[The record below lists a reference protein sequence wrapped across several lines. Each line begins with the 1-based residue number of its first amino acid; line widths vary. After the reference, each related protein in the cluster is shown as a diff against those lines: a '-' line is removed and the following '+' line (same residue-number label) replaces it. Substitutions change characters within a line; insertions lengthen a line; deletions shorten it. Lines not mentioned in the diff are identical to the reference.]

1 MPEYTFTVNGKK
13 YTAKSDKPLSD
24 AELTKLVASMSGS
37 AFAGAKAS
45 AKAGSDRE
53 FVNQL
58 QSGKWLPASASSKE
72 AHARRGTRPPAT
84 VEDTKRESEAFTEPI
99 KNFAIEALG
108 QIQPM
113 SRLGPGKKGIG
124 GQVGTVLGSLVAD
137 PLDALIFDSQ
147 IASNPNATFWEKAGA
162 YTNLATKVALP
173 GGASA
178 ADEIIRPVVGA
189 ISKAKPVSKGLEA
202 MANALGRRKPSF
214 TTAPTTAPSGGL
226 GTGTTTSRQPGT
238 TTVPQ
243 GQGISSRTGDLP
255 VLLSGDKPA
264 IFYHGTNDAF
274 GGMIS
279 NVKGVRTGRKYGE
292 GIYLTTS
299 PLEASNFS
307 RPGMTNSR
315 VFPVKLA
322 VKKPFEFEKEIFE
335 ADEYIKL
342 SDGSP
347 MPQTRYITL
356 EEAVRTK
363 FGREYVEFESVKG
376 SGAETAN
383 AFLRSKGYD
392 SIISS
397 HAPYRGKIDKEVV
410 VFNNSDII
418 PALGDAG
425 KGQANPS
432 KSIMD
437 NMLAGEKEPLEFGQ
451 GVIDK
456 STLSERIDVPDSVVD
471 AFEAE
476 LPNLPKKKRE
486 MFIEITGE
494 IGSSLRHSIHT
505 MASNPQK
512 LKQIVDEFGKGKDK
526 ASKEITQLAKR
537 LLMELDVVKPTAA
550 EQMKGW
556 KLTLKEALSTD
567 DPLALLEAS
576 RKARASGG
584 AMPKGKG
591 KGRSGTAYKP
601 GTDDWEAAIAH
612 GVLAIRAGAASI
624 KNFTD
629 EMVSAFGES
638 IRIHAETLWLE
649 AKQAALRTG
658 GEVSTGPNIVNA
670 RGEIQQTPLF
680 DAFGEPVQSVHPGAP
695 LPMHSASG
703 GFNPS
708 PMSGNMYAQPDMF
721 GGEPSLP
728 SGFHFPKPGDD
739 PFTTPLRENGPPQS
753 FPNYDT
759 LGSMDNPGGR
769 NIFTEEPNPIRMR
782 WGDKA
787 VDYLADTIESVAK
800 HMPPAVRDRI
810 YAWAK
815 DWRVDI
821 KVDGAAMESVRMF
834 QKNMQLANPAA
845 RINDV
850 LANAANFR
858 VEWVQ
863 HQGISTNALKI
874 GKVKIPALE
883 LSPRV
888 AMDKVMMMLSKDL
901 RAQGAVE
908 GVWRNRDLAKIMKTG
923 FTDRWGKEMSDAI
936 KYGDTTR
943 QAQLGFTDNPAKKGW
958 SKYIGRATGT
968 TDAAFKD
975 TTREIE
981 KATLRRRNPDLDD
994 FKIAEL
1000 AEQSAEAMVSMN
1012 RGDFFGYDL
1021 RYIIAPNKWKPEWG
1035 DPHHSLF
1042 QNLMGQIE
1050 RSDFIRGTNAGQAT
1064 LMFAEN
1070 MAPFARVIATAAGRG
1085 TDYTYGIQK
1094 AAMRWVAAKRLG
1106 GLNIAD
1112 RKAINALVSRGAY
1125 GIAITVAA
1133 DKVYEN
1139 ASLKKKIDDWNKWLT
1154 HLANI
1159 GVNLTRSTASFLT
1172 PIDFSDDSKMK
1183 VTAIRTDPI
1192 VSYDKSSG
1200 SIIFNDQGDGPV
1212 EGVWN
1217 RRLAERM
1224 VTDPKVPMT
1233 QEQREAAMNFLFMD
1247 QFDSPA
1253 VGGTRIMSDAGKD
1266 VREFAQE
1273 RGADALA
1280 RFLPRPVQDIGQ
1292 PGIEWPKRLVENPV
1306 LDFPKR
1312 KIDGPL
1318 DQLMKATPG
1327 KRSELQ
1333 ETGAAHPEL
1342 AKFGVTLSLDNKFK
1356 ESDAD
1361 FKKRNT
1367 RTRNE
1372 IRAGIESD
1380 LNNPAFKSA
1389 YEGMSPGEKMV
1400 ALDVLQ
1406 NLHKFRY
1413 EQTQDMEA
1421 TFDPGIGSQD
1431 ESVLNA
1437 TLKALER
1444 VKDTLSLRMH
1454 EHEAEKLNAAIH
1466 SAEQKLYGKTRKPDK
1481 F

>member
-1 MPEYTFTVNGKK
+1 MPGTIYVTIDGKK
-13 YTAKSDKPLSD
+13 IPVRWNRESDPTPSD
-24 AELTKLVASMSGS
+24 VAEIIKAYRGHN
-37 AFAGAKAS
+37 AFAGAKAT

-72 AHARRGTRPPAT
+72 AYARRGTRPPAT

-108 QIQPM
+108 QIQPL
-113 SRLGPGKKGIG
+113 SRLGHGKKGIG

-137 PLDALIFDSQ
+137 PIDALVFDSQ

-162 YTNLATKVALP
+162 YTNLGTKVALP
-173 GGASA
+173 GATSVADEVVRPIASA
-178 ADEIIRPVVGA
+178 LART
-189 ISKAKPVSKGLEA
+189 KPVSKGLEA

-214 TTAPTTAPSGGL
+214 TTAPTTAPSG
-226 GTGTTTSRQPGT
+226 
-238 TTVPQ
+238 
-243 GQGISSRTGDLP
+243 
-255 VLLSGDKPA
+255 
-264 IFYHGTNDAF
+264 
-274 GGMIS
+274 
-279 NVKGVRTGRKYGE
+279 
-292 GIYLTTS
+292 
-299 PLEASNFS
+299 PLELP
-307 RPGMTNSR
+307 PG
-315 VFPVKLA
+315 PLA
-322 VKKPFEFEKEIFE
+322 LP
-335 ADEYIKL
+335 
-342 SDGSP
+342 GRRGNP
-347 MPQTRYITL
+347 IT
-356 EEAVRTK
+356 
-363 FGREYVEFESVKG
+363 
-376 SGAETAN
+376 
-383 AFLRSKGYD
+383 D
-392 SIISS
+392 SI
-397 HAPYRGKIDKEVV
+397 
-410 VFNNSDII
+410 
-418 PALGDAG
+418 
-425 KGQANPS
+425 
-432 KSIMD
+432 
-437 NMLAGEKEPLEFGQ
+437 LAGEKEPLEFGQ
-451 GVIDK
+451 GAIDMKRLNKESGLRDLFNKASNPVIAKPD
-456 STLSERIDVPDSVVD
+456 LADVPYNVVD

-476 LPNLPKKKRE
+476 LPKLSKKKRE

-512 LKQIVDEFGKGKDK
+512 LKQIVDEFGKGRDK
-526 ASKEITQLAKR
+526 ASKEITQLANR
-537 LLMELDVVKPTAA
+537 LLMKHNGVKPTAA

-556 KLTLKEALSTD
+556 KLTLKEALATD

-591 KGRSGTAYKP
+591 KGRSGTAYRP

-658 GEVSTGPNIVNA
+658 GEVNTGPNIVNA

-695 LPMHSASG
+695 LPMHSAGG
-703 GFNPS
+703 GFTPS

-759 LGSMDNPGGR
+759 LGSRYNPGGR
-769 NIFTEEPNPIRMR
+769 NLFTEEPNPIRMR

-787 VDYLADTIESVAK
+787 VDYLADKIESVAK

-850 LANAANFR
+850 QANANNFR

-874 GKVKIPALE
+874 GNVKIPALE

-901 RAQGAVE
+901 RAQGPVE

-923 FTDRWGKEMSDAI
+923 FTDRWWKEMSDAI
-936 KYGDTTR
+936 INGDLNR
-943 QAQLGFTDNPAKKGW
+943 QAQLGFIDVPGKKGW

-975 TTREIE
+975 ITREIE
-981 KATLRRRNPDLDD
+981 KATLKRRNPDLDD
-994 FKIAEL
+994 FAIEEL
-1000 AEQSAEAMVSMN
+1000 AERSAEAMVSMN

-1021 RYIIAPNKWKPEWG
+1021 RYIAAPNKWKPEWG

-1064 LMFAEN
+1064 LMLAEN

-1094 AAMRWVAAKRLG
+1094 AAARWVVAKRLG

-1125 GIAITVAA
+1125 GVAITVAA

-1139 ASLKKKIDDWNKWLT
+1139 ASLKKKIDDWNKWLS

-1159 GVNLTRSTASFLT
+1159 GVNLARDAASFLT
-1172 PIDFSDDSKMK
+1172 PIDFSDDSKVK

-1224 VTDPKVPMT
+1224 VTDPKVPLT
-1233 QEQREAAMNFLFMD
+1233 REQREAAMRFLFMD

-1253 VGGTRIMSDAGKD
+1253 VGGTRIMSDASKD
-1266 VREFAQE
+1266 VREFAQK

-1280 RFLPRPVQDIGQ
+1280 RFLPRPAQDIGQ
-1292 PGIEWPKRLVENPV
+1292 PGIEWPKRLAENPV

-1312 KIDGPL
+1312 KIDGWQ
-1318 DQLMKATPG
+1318 DQLTKATPG

-1342 AKFGVTLSLDNKFK
+1342 AKFGVALSLDNKFK

-1437 TLKALER
+1437 TLKALEKI
-1444 VKDTLSLRMH
+1444 KDSLTLRMH
-1454 EHEAEKLNAAIH
+1454 EHEAEKLNTAIK
-1466 SAEQKLYGKTRKPDK
+1466 SAEEKLYGKIRKPDK